1 MFLEELSFGT
11 ILDCSALIR
20 PSSSHSQAGADLCSK
35 DTCLVWSLRPGRRY
49 DVQLKCLRYQS
60 LVQ

>member
-35 DTCLVWSLRPGRRY
+35 DTCLVWSLLPGGMMFSFSVY
-49 DVQLKCLRYQS
+49 VTS
-60 LVQ
+60 H